1 MSTGT
6 ASQSELTSGL
16 AINGGTPVS
25 EDKIQMIAVR
35 ITDADVEA
43 AVGVLRSGMLAAG
56 KNCLAFEEKY
66 ASMSDAKHGVS
77 CANGT
82 CALQLAYDCLFEPGD
97 EVLVPAWTFIAT
109 VSMVVARGGI
119 PVWVDADPETYN
131 FDVADAAKKITGK
144 TKAIA
149 CTHLYGNPVDI
160 DAVEKLAKEH
170 GLKVIYDAAQAHLAT
185 YNGKGIG
192 AYGDASTY
200 SFYAT
205 KNMTTGEGGLVTTND
220 DDLFANLKFSRSHG
234 EVAKYTHDR
243 IRSEERRVGKECR
256 SRWSPYH

>member
-82 CALQLAYDCLFEPGD
+82 
-97 EVLVPAWTFIAT
+97 
-109 VSMVVARGGI
+109 
-119 PVWVDADPETYN
+119 
-131 FDVADAAKKITGK
+131 
-144 TKAIA
+144 
-149 CTHLYGNPVDI
+149 
-160 DAVEKLAKEH
+160 
-170 GLKVIYDAAQAHLAT
+170 
-185 YNGKGIG
+185 
-192 AYGDASTY
+192 
-200 SFYAT
+200 
-205 KNMTTGEGGLVTTND
+205 
-220 DDLFANLKFSRSHG
+220 
-234 EVAKYTHDR
+234 
-243 IRSEERRVGKECR
+243 
-256 SRWSPYH
+256 